1 MRNSAKKNA
10 YHQEKGSALF
20 TASAVVFLLIL
31 LGTALVSLST
41 QALQQTKQTQH
52 AVLAFNIAES
62 GAERAVR
69 WLKDQPYPPMGT
81 APFDP
86 FGTQPLA
93 GGTYRVTITPDP
105 ANPGTTQKTY
115 TVTSEGRFGSR
126 AERLSLVLRLQS
138 FAKYA
143 YFTDSEV
150 SSISGGRI
158 WFFSGDRIRGPA
170 HSNNRN
176 GSNFQIHWSAGSQPI
191 FEDMVTSAASFIT
204 YAPRNPNS
212 ESDFLSIFRTG
223 SRGFRLN
230 VDPIPL
236 PESTERQRDTAW
248 GRSSG
253 FPTTNG
259 VYVPPEGGIFV
270 RGSCSVTLQVDPNG
284 NQQFVITQGST
295 TTTVT
300 VDLHTGYRY
309 VERPGSP
316 RITVPGT
323 GTGVFYCTSHI
334 TSLSGTIADNVLSA
348 GDPPTILARSA
359 YTIATDVNAGANIT
373 ITNPIRYRSAPDPSL
388 PINHPTNLRPGTLGL
403 IARNVIISSSA
414 PQFMEIN
421 AVILAGSASTT
432 NGSFYVANYNT
443 RTPPGVLRL
452 LGGIIQKARGPVGTF
467 SSATGQII
475 TGYAKDYYY
484 DPRLADMPPP
494 YFPTTGLYD
503 VLSWQRLPPET
514 GE

>member
-1 MRNSAKKNA
+1 MRKHKIEKT
-10 YHQEKGSALF
+10 YTREKGSALF

-31 LGTALVSLST
+31 LGTALVSVSL
-41 QALQQTKQTQH
+41 QALHQTRQTQQ
-52 AVLAFNIAES
+52 AILAFNIAES
-62 GAERAVR
+62 GADRAVR
-69 WLKDQPYPPMGT
+69 WLKDQPYPPPGT

-93 GGTYRVTITPDP
+93 GGTYRVTVFP
-105 ANPGTTQKTY
+105 ATNNPGALQKTY
-115 TVTSEGRFGSR
+115 TLVSEGTFGSR
-126 AERLSLVLRLQS
+126 TERVSIVLRLQS

-176 GSNFQIHWSAGSQPI
+176 GSNFQIHWGAGAEPI
-191 FEDMVTSAASFIT
+191 FDDLVTSAASFIT

-212 ESDFLSIFRTG
+212 EEDFLRIYRTG

-236 PESTERQRDTAW
+236 PDSTTMQREAAW
-248 GRSSG
+248 GNSSG
-253 FPTTNG
+253 FPTSNG
-259 VYVPPEGGIFV
+259 VYVRPEGGIFV
-270 RGSCSVTLQVDPNG
+270 RGSCSILLRVDAND

-295 TTTVT
+295 VTTVT
-300 VDLHTGYRY
+300 VDLRTGYRY
-309 VERPGSP
+309 VDRSGQP

-323 GTGVFYCTSHI
+323 GTGVLYCTSHI
-334 TSLSGTIADNVLSA
+334 TSLSGTVANNLVSV
-348 GDPPTILARSA
+348 GYPPTVLARSA
-359 YTIATDVNAGANIT
+359 YTIATDVNAGADIT
-373 ITNPIRYRSAPDPSL
+373 ITNPIRYQSQPDPSL

-403 IARNVIISSSA
+403 IARNVIVSSAA

-421 AVILAGSASTT
+421 AVILAGSSSTP

-443 RTPPGVLRL
+443 RTPPGTLRL
-452 LGGIIQKARGPVGTF
+452 LGGVIQKARGPVGTF
-467 SSATGQII
+467 NTTTGQIV

-484 DPRLADMPPP
+484 DPRLADLPPP
-494 YFPTTGLYD
+494 YYPTTGLYD
-503 VLSWQRLPPET
+503 VLSWQRLTQEN
-514 GE
+514 E

>member
-1 MRNSAKKNA
+1 MRYTLRKPVLR
-10 YHQEKGSALF
+10 EKGTALF
-20 TASAVVFLLIL
+20 AASAVVFLLIL
-31 LGTALVSLST
+31 MGTALVSVSL
-41 QALQQTKQTQH
+41 QALHQTRQTQH
-52 AVLAFNIAES
+52 AILAFNIAES
-62 GAERAVR
+62 GADRAAR
-69 WLKDQPYPPMGT
+69 WLKDQPYPPTGT

-93 GGTYRVTITPDP
+93 GGTYQVTIIPDP
-105 ANPGTTQKTY
+105 NNPGSSRKTY
-115 TVTSEGRFGSR
+115 TILSEGTFGTR
-126 AERLSLVLRLQS
+126 TERVSLILRQQS

-176 GSNFQIHWSAGSQPI
+176 GSNFQIHWGFGAEPI
-191 FEDMVTSAASFIT
+191 FDDMVTSAASFIT
-204 YAPRNPNS
+204 YAPRNPSS
-212 ESDFLSIFRTG
+212 EEDFLRIYRTG
-223 SRGFRLN
+223 SRGFRLG

-236 PESTERQRDTAW
+236 PESTERQREAAW
-248 GRSSG
+248 GSSSG
-253 FPTTNG
+253 FPTTDG
-259 VYVPPEGGIFV
+259 VYVRPDGGIYV
-270 RGSCSVTLQVDPNG
+270 RGSCTVRMQVDSGG

-300 VDLHTGYRY
+300 VDLRTGHRY
-309 VERPGSP
+309 VERSGQP
-316 RITVPGT
+316 RITVPGA

-334 TSLSGTIADNVLSA
+334 TSLSGTVADNLLSG

-373 ITNPIRYRSAPDPSL
+373 ITNPIRYQSPPDPSL
-388 PINHPTNLRPGTLGL
+388 PLNHPTNLRPGTLGL

-421 AVILAGSASTT
+421 AVILAGSNSTS

-443 RTPPGVLRL
+443 RTPPGVLKL

-467 SSATGQII
+467 NTTTGQIV

-494 YFPTTGLYD
+494 YYPTTGLYD
-503 VLSWQRLPPET
+503 VLSWQRLST
-514 GE
+514 GHGG